1 MDRYKRYYGIVAFIL
16 AVLASLFI
24 SYKIIMPR
32 IHNFTS
38 LESEL
43 GNQKNALAEKQEK
56 KKIVKSKMKKI
67 QDSISG
73 SQKKIYSPIESDLG
87 NDSLFFT
94 LYNDTIEMIHGN
106 SVKIKAIEYKYNPEG
121 DPFVTEGKDK
131 YFVCDINMD
140 LVSNYVNLGKLIQ
153 DLYQYPYYIRINDI
167 SVKPLQRDKRVL
179 LTKMSIRLYAN
190 TAPVEE
196 QQQPID
202 TLPDSVDDQ

>member
-1 MDRYKRYYGIVAFIL
+1 MDKYKKYYGVLAFIAIAL
-16 AVLASLFI
+16 VSIFL
-24 SYKIIMPR
+24 SYKIITPR
-32 IHNFTS
+32 VVKFHDLDGNLNTQKQL
-38 LESEL
+38 LE
-43 GNQKNALAEKQEK
+43 EKQNQ
-56 KKIVKSKMKKI
+56 KKIVQNKIKKI

-73 SQKKIYSPIESDLG
+73 SQKKVYSPIESDLG

-121 DPFVTEGKDK
+121 DPFVEFGKDK

-179 LTKMSIRLYAN
+179 LTKMSLRLYAN

-196 QQQPID
+196 QEQQFN
-202 TLPDSVDDQ
+202 VDNPE